1 MKILKG
7 GFDRYGSR
15 AVPESD
21 GPDQKN
27 VHSDTTMDV
36 VVIQMWA
43 VRVETAMEMPCG
55 GLLRC
60 RIDS

>member
-36 VVIQMWA
+36 VVIQM
-43 VRVETAMEMPCG
+43 
-55 GLLRC
+55 
-60 RIDS
+60 